1 MTWDI
6 PGDTSAFP
14 WIGRH
19 SGRQAVISFLAETTE
34 KIERIR
40 FDIDE
45 ILASDTR
52 AVILGRLAS
61 RVRRTGKVIE
71 TAFAIILTI
80 SEGRITRFQML
91 EDSFAVSQAAYAGE
105 NCG

>member
-1 MTWDI
+1 MVQTDNIAIAQELLGRLGSSVGPAAIVELFAKDMTWDI

-40 FDIDE
+40 FDI
-45 ILASDTR
+45 
-52 AVILGRLAS
+52 
-61 RVRRTGKVIE
+61 
-71 TAFAIILTI
+71 
-80 SEGRITRFQML
+80 
-91 EDSFAVSQAAYAGE
+91 
-105 NCG
+105 